1 MCINDQPWFV
11 VFQWIE
17 SFGLRNSKKKTN
29 LRPQVPPPHLG
40 DVALPD
46 ESKSVLEIAEEPEK
60 HLGIW
65 GWVNPIH

>member
-1 MCINDQPWFV
+1 MVCGVSMDRIFWPPKF
-11 VFQWIE
+11 E
-17 SFGLRNSKKKTN
+17 KKPN
-29 LRPQVPPPHLG
+29 LRPQVPPPALG